1 MAEIKRSANWIE
13 VIGSLQEVNLTIEEK
28 EVELKGANGATKKV
42 TCKQIRKKEFR
53 NPSLTVKSVILDEDG
68 DERYTTVT
76 DVDFFPTNEKKL
88 DENGKVIDNPRFNE
102 LKAVIEDFTPQIKA
116 TSENPATR
124 VHIKGS
130 LNANEYAS
138 AKDGKNFEF
147 HSFSQVTGFS
157 ITTTSQSEDLA
168 EGYIT
173 GVIRSIANEV
183 RGEEAEETGR
193 LKVEFFTFD
202 YQGKATPINFIVDKD
217 MADDF
222 EDMYENGNSCKVNYE
237 IVKRHVG
244 GKKKATAFGRSSKL
258 TSGFDVT
265 EYVIFGGEEPYDE
278 EHENYVDVADMKVAM
293 ANRQNYIDSVI
304 ADAKEKAKN
313 GKSGSTEKK
322 GLGRKPKTTEDEE
335 FVNSDSIEDLPFFAF
350 SFASAI
356 TESI

>member
-1 MAEIKRSANWIE
+1 MAEIKRSANWLE
-13 VIGSLQEVNLTIEEK
+13 VIGTLQETNLVVEEK
-28 EVELKGANGATKKV
+28 EVELKGANGTTKKT
-42 TCKQIRKKEFR
+42 TCKQIKKSDFR
-53 NPSLTVKSVILDEDG
+53 NPSITVQTVIKDEDG
-68 DERYTTVT
+68 EERYTAEIG
-76 DVDFFPTNEKKL
+76 VDFFPTNEKKL
-88 DENGKVIDNPRFNE
+88 DENGKIIDNPRFKE
-102 LKAVIEDFTPQIKA
+102 LLKVITEFTPQIKA
-116 TSENPATR
+116 TSDNVATR

-147 HSFSQVTGFS
+147 HSFPQVSGFS
-157 ITTTSQSEDLA
+157 ISTTSQVDDLA
-168 EGYIT
+168 EGYIS
-173 GVIRSIANEV
+173 GVIRSIKPEV
-183 RGEEAEETGR
+183 IGEDAEETGR
-193 LKVEFFTFD
+193 LKVEFFSFD

-322 GLGRKPKTTEDEE
+322 GLGRKLKTTEDEE
-335 FVNSDSIEDLPFFAF
+335 FVDSDSIEDLPF
-350 SFASAI
+350 
-356 TESI
+356 